1 MKLFQK
7 DPSFYKKVLI
17 LAIPIALQS
26 LIAVGVNMLDTIMVG
41 SIGSSGGVYDAVTKG
56 ALGKTAAELAS
67 EQSLSAVSLSNTFI
81 GIYHIFCMGLGM
93 GASVLVSRYWGMKQ
107 RHSDDS
113 IMLSPDGGSYHDE
126 REAASVALKQTV
138 CLMLRLTLILAT
150 LFAIVTLVM
159 PETIMQMFAK
169 KQIDLSTVEAS
180 ELAKTMAENENN
192 LEIIRRGVD
201 YLRYSVITYFF
212 LGTSL
217 TVTIVLRSVGQAL
230 FPLFVSIGALFV
242 NLIANYTFI
251 FGHFGAERMEVKGAA
266 LGTLIARIFEA
277 VMIVGYLLIV
287 DKRIQFRIKDMFM
300 KTGTLIREY
309 IRISIPVLISDG
321 ILALGNTSV
330 AMVIGHL
337 GSEFTSANSI
347 TAVTQQMST
356 VGVQGVCQAGAIVT
370 GQTLGQG
377 DRKKTMRQGWMFFGL
392 GLALGLLAAGIILII
407 KNPVVNGYNVSANT
421 KALANRLMIAISI
434 ILVFQATNSI
444 MTKGVLRGGGD
455 TKMLMLM
462 DNVFLWAIALP
473 LGILAGF
480 VFHLDPFWIYICLK
494 SDQIIKA
501 VWCYFRLKSEK
512 WIKRISTGAESPAGT
527 K

>member
-7 DPSFYKKVLI
+7 DANFYKKVLI

-41 SIGSSGGVYDAVTKG
+41 SIGSSGNVYDSVILG
-56 ALGKTAAELAS
+56 PLGKTAAELAS
-67 EQSLSAVSLSNTFI
+67 EQSLAAVSLSNTFI

-107 RHSDDS
+107 KGDDE
-113 IMLSPDGGSYHDE
+113 GE
-126 REAASVALKQTV
+126 KATTALKQTV
-138 CLMLRLTLILAT
+138 CLMLRLTIILAT
-150 LFAIVTLVM
+150 LFAIATLVM
-159 PETIMQMFAK
+159 PETIMKMYAK
-169 KQIDLSTVEAS
+169 KQVDLTTVSAGDFERVV
-180 ELAKTMAENENN
+180 AENANN
-192 LEIIRRGVD
+192 LEIVRRGAD

-266 LGTLIARIFEA
+266 LGTLIARVFEA
-277 VMIVGYLLIV
+277 VMIVGYLLVV
-287 DKRIQFRIKDMFM
+287 DKRIRFRIKDFFM
-300 KTGTLIREY
+300 KTGSLLKEY

-321 ILALGNTSV
+321 ILALGNNSV
-330 AMVIGHL
+330 AMVIGRL

-356 VGVQGVCQAGAIVT
+356 VGIQGVCQAGAIVT
-370 GQTLGQG
+370 GQTLGHG
-377 DRKKTMRQGWMFFGL
+377 DKKKTMQQGYLFFGL
-392 GLALGLLAAGIILII
+392 GLALGLLAALIILLIKTPII
-407 KNPVVNGYNVSANT
+407 NGYDVSANT
-421 KALANRLMIAISI
+421 KDLANQLMIAISI
-434 ILVFQATNSI
+434 ILIFQATNSI

-462 DNVFLWAIALP
+462 DNIFLWAVALP

-480 VFHLDPFWIYICLK
+480 VLHLDPFWIYICLK

-512 WIKRISTGAESPAGT
+512 WIKKITTGTPAAGA

>member
-7 DPSFYKKVLI
+7 DKAFYKKVLI
-17 LAIPIALQS
+17 LALPIALQS

-41 SIGSSGGVYDAVTKG
+41 GIGSAGNVYDAVNVG
-56 ALGKTAAELAS
+56 VLGKTEAELAS
-67 EQSLSAVSLSNTFI
+67 EQSLSAVSLANTFI

-107 RHSDDS
+107 KGDDE
-113 IMLSPDGGSYHDE
+113 GGK
-126 REAASVALKQTV
+126 ATTALKQTV

-150 LFAIVTLVM
+150 MFALVTLLMPDTVM
-159 PETIMQMFAK
+159 KMYAK
-169 KQIDLSTVEAS
+169 KQVDLSTVSVENL
-180 ELAKTMAENENN
+180 EKTIAENANN
-192 LEIIRRGVD
+192 REIVRRGAD

-242 NLIANYTFI
+242 NLLANYTFI
-251 FGHFGAERMEVKGAA
+251 FGHFGAPRMEVKGAA
-266 LGTLIARIFEA
+266 LGTLIARVFEA
-277 VMIVGYLLIV
+277 VMIVGYLLV
-287 DKRIQFRIKDMFM
+287 KDQRIRFRVRDLFM
-300 KTGTLIREY
+300 RTRSLLKEY

-321 ILALGNTSV
+321 ILAFGNNAV
-330 AMVIGHL
+330 AMVIGRL
-337 GSEFTSANSI
+337 GSEFTSANAI

-356 VGVQGVCQAGAIVT
+356 VGIQGVCQAGAIVT
-370 GQTLGQG
+370 GQTLGHG
-377 DRKKTMRQGWMFFGL
+377 EREKTMKQGWLFFGL
-392 GLALGLLAAGIILII
+392 GLALGLVAALIILVIQY
-407 KNPVVNGYNVSANT
+407 PVVNSYDVAGTT
-421 KALANRLMIAISI
+421 KDIAFQLMSAISI
-434 ILVFQATNSI
+434 ILIFQATNSI

-473 LGILAGF
+473 LGIIAGF
-480 VFHLDPFWIYICLK
+480 VLHLDAFWIYICLK
-494 SDQIIKA
+494 SDQIVKA

-512 WIKRISTGAESPAGT
+512 WIKKISTGEPQEQKA
-527 K
+527 